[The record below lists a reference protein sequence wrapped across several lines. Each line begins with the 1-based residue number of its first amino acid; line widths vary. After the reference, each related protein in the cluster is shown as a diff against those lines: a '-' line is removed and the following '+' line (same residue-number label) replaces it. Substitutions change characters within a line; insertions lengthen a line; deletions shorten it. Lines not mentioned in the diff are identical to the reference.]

1 MHGGHH
7 GEGPHGSPL
16 VSDPQ
21 LAVQVV
27 ALGTKLPL
35 WKQSSRN
42 CAHKQLLSCRIRW
55 NCAISTMN
63 LLIWVAPRLHW
74 LRPDLGRRSYPPG
87 SSREYLMWHL
97 LSLLIL
103 ISGMPTT
110 AWSVRASQSLTKRG
124 FKSFASAT
132 TLEFEP
138 GITCV
143 VWSQR
148 FRQVQRGGRHRVG
161 HG

>member
-1 MHGGHH
+1 MAKALMGH
-7 GEGPHGSPL
+7 L

-27 ALGTKLPL
+27 ALRHELPL

-74 LRPDLGRRSYPPG
+74 LRPDLGRVRLPLG
-87 SSREYLMWHL
+87 SSPRVSDVAFP
-97 LSLLIL
+97 LSLLI
-103 ISGMPTT
+103 
-110 AWSVRASQSLTKRG
+110 
-124 FKSFASAT
+124 
-132 TLEFEP
+132 
-138 GITCV
+138 
-143 VWSQR
+143 
-148 FRQVQRGGRHRVG
+148 
-161 HG
+161 